1 MNIDLRPSTRRM
13 VEQSTATTEAWG
25 FIEWLRAERYTD
37 YTIDCH
43 IRRLLFVMPRLA
55 PGASPPILRD
65 SALVAV
71 FGRERRPHS
80 RFTNFAGTRRA
91 YTRYLSAEGRFV
103 REPEAASP
111 MLLIC
116 CTRSN
121 IQSCFICIFVRR
133 HQRGHY

>member
-1 MNIDLRPSTRRM
+1 M

-25 FIEWLRAERYTD
+25 FIEWPRAERYTD

-71 FGRERRPHS
+71 FGRERRPHFEVHQL
-80 RFTNFAGTRRA
+80 RGNATCLHQVPERRGA
-91 YTRYLSAEGRFV
+91 LGARARGGVTDVADLLHAEQYPIMFYLHLR
-103 REPEAASP
+103 
-111 MLLIC
+111 
-116 CTRSN
+116 
-121 IQSCFICIFVRR
+121 
-133 HQRGHY
+133 